1 MDNLSKKVLAV
12 AAIAGLSLAATTAYA
27 ATLSVNANV
36 TFVDTITITQNN
48 ALNFGMINTTMI
60 AGDTVAINTS
70 DAVSDSGGR
79 VAGGTQQAADLT
91 VTATVGQSTNIMINN
106 IVNGTGYGLATWK
119 CKYDVGVETACD
131 GAGMNV
137 TSVASAILK
146 VGATLTGD
154 GFDVA
159 GPQNGSFDVVINY
172 N

>member
-1 MDNLSKKVLAV
+1 MDNFSKKVLAV

-27 ATLSVNANV
+27 ATLGVNANV
-36 TFVDTITITQNN
+36 TFVDTITITENN
-48 ALNFGMINTTMI
+48 PLNFGLINTTMI
-60 AGDTVAINTS
+60 SGDTVAINTA

-79 VAGGTQQAADLT
+79 LAGGTQQSADLT
-91 VTATVGQSTNIMINN
+91 ITTTVGQSTNILVNN
-106 IVNGTGYGLATWK
+106 VVSGTGYGLGTWR
-119 CKYDVGVETACD
+119 CKYDTGAETTCD

-137 TSVASAILK
+137 TSVASAVLK

-159 GPQNGSFDVVINY
+159 GPANGSFDVVVAY